1 MDMNAPIIIIP
12 ERYAYSRG
20 VLGLY
25 LLLFSVATHE
35 CTHLLIDAGH
45 IAIHSEL
52 ADKDAKRE
60 IHAKRKQQYT
70 DEDYKRLESLMYDK
84 IMLRLEAAQ
93 VRLVQFLSPAHTQ
106 KSFASSSSATIWN
119 PARRRSPR
127 TTTPY
132 IS

>member
-106 KSFASSSSATIWN
+106 N
-119 PARRRSPR
+119 VLR
-127 TTTPY
+127 
-132 IS
+132 